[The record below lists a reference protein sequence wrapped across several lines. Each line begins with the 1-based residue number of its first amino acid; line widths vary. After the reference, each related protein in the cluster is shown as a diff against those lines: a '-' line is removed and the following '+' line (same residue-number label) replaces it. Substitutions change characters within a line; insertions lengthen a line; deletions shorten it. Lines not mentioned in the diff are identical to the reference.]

1 MRILVRLVLSA
12 LLLLPPAALAQG
24 NRAPSPAGMC
34 EAAVAQAQETGGL
47 PAHLLGAIARV
58 ESGRP
63 DPRTGRLAP
72 WPWTINAAGS
82 GTFFPTKAA
91 AIAAVQQLQSRGV
104 RSIDVGC
111 LQINLMFHP
120 DAFAS
125 LDEAFEPRANALYA
139 AHFLD
144 ALHAGTRDWLQAIA
158 DYHSQTPVLGQ
169 DYRDRVLALWRDPA
183 LSGQGL
189 GLASAYRDFLP
200 THRIYADF
208 NGSSRVYAAFATT
221 NPALAQVPARRRA
234 GLTAPW
240 PGAAC
245 TQGYGRPT
253 CILDLR

>member
-1 MRILVRLVLSA
+1 MRALVRLVLSA
-12 LLLLPPAALAQG
+12 LLMLPPAALAQG
-24 NRAPSPAGMC
+24 NRAAYPSGMC
-34 EAAVAQAQETGGL
+34 EAAIAGAEETGGL

-72 WPWTINAAGS
+72 WPWTINAEGS
-82 GTFFPTKAA
+82 GAFFATKAE

-120 DAFAS
+120 NAFAS
-125 LDEAFEPRANALYA
+125 LNEAFEPAANARYA

-144 ALHAGTRDWLQAIA
+144 ALRAGTHDWLQAIA

-189 GLASAYRDFLP
+189 GLATAYRDFLP
-200 THRIYADF
+200 TRRIYADF
-208 NGSSRVYAAFATT
+208 AGSGRAYAAFATT
-221 NPALAQVPARRRA
+221 NPALAYNPAHRQA
-234 GLTAPW
+234 ALTAPW
-240 PGAAC
+240 PGAVCA
-245 TQGYGRPT
+245 QGYARRT
-253 CILDLR
+253 CVLDVR